1 MHLSNATALTVLSLR
16 DSGIGDQGFV
26 FISTLTNLEY
36 LDLSASQLTDT
47 GIRKA
52 TEPRKSATGCDIPA
66 WHCFAGLRWLRLEQ
80 SAATL
85 HGLHFLAR
93 LPAFEALIWSSASH
107 TIQSPRAS
115 VDKSACARRHF
126 RKRQAM
132 SQTQTAS
139 HALAEA
145 AADMEFPHAGKLVR
159 DLLCQGGMISLSGG
173 GKLKPAG
180 FQVPVCFRCPDDRVL
195 TMQAFLQPF
204 ANSSATPTAS
214 IPPTAPSVGWSALSI
229 LAKLL
234 ICRTQPATRHR
245 ALLPPTPQGPS
256 DGRRVRVSTG
266 RFNSPV
272 TLVHLGPPPAPEPP
286 TSMRAR
292 DLSRGSAG
300 PAAHGCAKRADGP
313 SAGGLPS
320 GAEAVRSGGAV
331 EALAPGGASVGAC
344 AGTGGDAAK
353 RQRR

>member
-1 MHLSNATALTVLSLR
+1 MDCLTVLNLEGDVQDSILLQASKLNLRALVIKNNVRTRAITDEGVVHLSNATALTVLSLR

-26 FISTLTNLEY
+26 CISTLTNLEY

-159 DLLCQGGMISLSGG
+159 DLLCRLI
-173 GKLKPAG
+173 
-180 FQVPVCFRCPDDRVL
+180 
-195 TMQAFLQPF
+195 
-204 ANSSATPTAS
+204 
-214 IPPTAPSVGWSALSI
+214 IPP
-229 LAKLL
+229 
-234 ICRTQPATRHR
+234 
-245 ALLPPTPQGPS
+245 
-256 DGRRVRVSTG
+256 
-266 RFNSPV
+266 
-272 TLVHLGPPPAPEPP
+272 
-286 TSMRAR
+286 
-292 DLSRGSAG
+292 
-300 PAAHGCAKRADGP
+300 
-313 SAGGLPS
+313 
-320 GAEAVRSGGAV
+320 
-331 EALAPGGASVGAC
+331 
-344 AGTGGDAAK
+344 
-353 RQRR
+353 